1 MTITVREALEL
12 PPLQNAQVLTGDVG
26 LERTISAVTVMDA
39 PDIVNWLTGNEF
51 VITSGYSLKD
61 NPLSLE
67 TLVGDLA
74 RINAAGL
81 GIKLRRFIDEVPPS
95 IIALS
100 TSLSMPIVVI
110 PFEIPWVDII
120 NNIHEQIMHRQTQLI
135 LQGEKIYRKFSLSL
149 LDKGG
154 FPEICQVLYDLIDS
168 PVLILDYQNNRY
180 AVGWDKET
188 EEVKGKVEELMSTWD
203 WRTGD
208 DYSVE
213 VENSTISWVK
223 LDGTPYEACVCPII
237 VENEVNGYIVAVED
251 EAVHK
256 DLYYEIAMEQAAI
269 MCALRTMITF
279 NTKEVH
285 RRFKN
290 RFTQDLLAWN
300 FRDIAYARKQAA
312 YVDLVLRDSYSIL
325 SISIDDLGSRY
336 IASGADEGYVQAA
349 LELLYKTITQ
359 LDKSHK
365 LELIIHEQSE
375 NFLILKPQ
383 DSHDSH
389 EKVKEQTMA
398 FARILQEK
406 VNASLGDLTV
416 SIGVSR
422 FNRDIRKLA
431 EGQQQATSAL
441 KYGRMLTN
449 GSAIWHY
456 DDLGVYRILCE
467 FEKKAEL
474 KSYYD
479 DTIARLDAY
488 DKEHKAELIK
498 TLVAY
503 FDSDCSLQRAAD
515 ELFIHYNT
523 MRHRMERINE
533 VTGLDVLNSND
544 RLNLQVGL
552 KIGQLLE

>member
-1 MTITVREALEL
+1 MTITIREALEL
-12 PPLQNAQVLTGDVG
+12 PPLQNSQVLTGDVG

-100 TSLSMPIVVI
+100 ISLNVPIVVI
-110 PFEIPWVDII
+110 PFETPWVDII
-120 NNIHEQIMHRQTQLI
+120 NSIHQKIMHRQTQLI

-168 PVLILDYQNNRY
+168 PVLIQDYQNHRY
-180 AVGWDKET
+180 SVGWNE
-188 EEVKGKVEELMSTWD
+188 ELAEVKTRVEPLMSTWD
-203 WRTGD
+203 WRNGD

-237 VENEVNGYIVAVED
+237 VENEVNGYIVAVEH
-251 EAVHK
+251 ESVSK

-300 FRDIAYARKQAA
+300 FRDVAYARKQAA

-325 SISIDDLGSRY
+325 SISIDDLGSHYVAR
-336 IASGADEGYVQAA
+336 GADEGYVQSA
-349 LELLYKTITQ
+349 LELLYKTLTQ
-359 LDKSHK
+359 LDKAHK
-365 LELIIHEQSE
+365 LGLIIHEQSD
-375 NFLILKPQ
+375 NFLVLKPQ
-383 DSHDSH
+383 DSHDSD
-389 EKVKEQTMA
+389 ERIKEQTMV
-398 FARILQEK
+398 FARTLQDK
-406 VNASLGDLTV
+406 ANSSLHDLTV
-416 SIGVSR
+416 SIGISR
-422 FNRDIRKLA
+422 FNRDIKKLA
-431 EGQQQATSAL
+431 KGQKQATSAL
-441 KYGRMLTN
+441 KYGRMLTK

-467 FEKKAEL
+467 FDKEAEL
-474 KSYYD
+474 QDYYD
-479 DTIARLDAY
+479 DTIARLVAY
-488 DKEHKAELIK
+488 DQEHKTELVK

-503 FDSDCSLQRAAD
+503 FDNDCSLQKAAD
-515 ELFIHYNT
+515 ELFVHYNT
-523 MRHRMERINE
+523 MRYRIERINE
-533 VTGLDVLNSND
+533 VAGLDVFNSND